1 MLLPREHGAYAQL
14 LFPLLCALLVGH
26 PRLGA
31 YLLAVAAAGAFLAH
45 ESLLVVLGQR
55 GIRATREQ
63 GGDARRSLAI
73 FGGTALVA
81 GGAALVVLPA
91 EALVALALPVVLAAL
106 VGAAVVA
113 HRERSTGGEA
123 LVGLALASMAVPLT
137 LAGEAP
143 RLAAHTIFAVFSAVF
158 VTATVGVRSMIGRVS
173 KAGGPHPAVAVV
185 VPLGCLVA
193 LAWLA
198 VTRQL
203 SPVSPFAALP
213 VCAVALGL
221 TAKPPSPRHLRVVGW
236 TLVTSTALAAVLLV
250 SALW

>member
-91 EALVALALPVVLAAL
+91 EALVALGAGRLLVLERSAGPGLPPFASRIHLVDVRDAADVSGVARDLAARPADL
-106 VGAAVVA
+106 VPK
-113 HRERSTGGEA
+113 RLLWED
-123 LVGLALASMAVPLT
+123 T
-137 LAGEAP
+137 LG
-143 RLAAHTIFAVFSAVF
+143 
-158 VTATVGVRSMIGRVS
+158 
-173 KAGGPHPAVAVV
+173 
-185 VPLGCLVA
+185 
-193 LAWLA
+193 
-198 VTRQL
+198 
-203 SPVSPFAALP
+203 
-213 VCAVALGL
+213 
-221 TAKPPSPRHLRVVGW
+221 
-236 TLVTSTALAAVLLV
+236 
-250 SALW
+250 